1 MLLFSK
7 FQIAKIHKK
16 NNITI
21 FFVYKSVIQDNSIP
35 ALIPLQ
41 PVLSTFLIPF
51 YPLGEQ
57 MVTKW

>member
-7 FQIAKIHKK
+7 NQIAKIHKK

-21 FFVYKSVIQDNSIP
+21 FFVYKSFIQDNSIP
-35 ALIPLQ
+35 ALLTLQ
-41 PVLSTFLIPF
+41 TVPTTSLIPF